1 MPVTMPCDVRLL
13 NAGEGGREAPLTPGW
28 RGLAWFGELWTEEDA
43 ALWPSSSGPL
53 SLGKP
58 LVYGVELGL
67 TKTESLEPGTEG
79 LGEITF
85 LFLDELRPS
94 MHVGA
99 EFELREGDRQ
109 VGTGQILGMTG
120 GAL

>member
-1 MPVTMPCDVRLL
+1 
-13 NAGEGGREAPLTPGW
+13 
-28 RGLAWFGELWTEEDA
+28 
-43 ALWPSSSGPL
+43 
-53 SLGKP
+53 
-58 LVYGVELGL
+58 
-67 TKTESLEPGTEG
+67 
-79 LGEITF
+79 
-85 LFLDELRPS
+85 